1 VAELVEVAY
10 HIVQGLYSLEVQHM
24 SADMLRFGDSI
35 VGTVLAEG
43 KLKADL
49 DTSALVVDSDIE
61 GFVEM
66 TVVLAA
72 VLR

>member
-1 VAELVEVAY
+1 
-10 HIVQGLYSLEVQHM
+10 M